1 MSSYVAFTKKEFL
14 EAYRTWKLLLF
25 CIIYLNPFNFNYYT
39 SIYFSSN
46 KAKSYETSSN
56 NYLNEIDLLTN
67 IFTDIPFK
75 IKVLLLL
82 KDKITSYQDEDI
94 LNYLGDICKL

>member
-1 MSSYVAFTKKEFL
+1 MIDHNGKQIIYQIIKDLKSKNKCIIMTTNIMEELLLADRIIVLDQGNIKDIIKKE
-14 EAYRTWKLLLF
+14 ELL
-25 CIIYLNPFNFNYYT
+25 
-39 SIYFSSN
+39 N
-46 KAKSYETSSN
+46 K
-56 NYLNEIDLLTN
+56 IDLLTN